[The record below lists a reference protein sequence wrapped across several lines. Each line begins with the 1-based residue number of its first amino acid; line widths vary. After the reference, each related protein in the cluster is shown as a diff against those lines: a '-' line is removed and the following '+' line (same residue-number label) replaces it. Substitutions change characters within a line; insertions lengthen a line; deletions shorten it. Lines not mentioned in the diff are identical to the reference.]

1 MRFAATVAAAAAI
14 AFQPVV
20 AKAEEAP
27 CITPKQAASL
37 AGYALP
43 SVISGTT
50 KRCETSLSAQSFL
63 KTGGSALAQRYA
75 TRKAETWPAAKAA
88 FLAMSK
94 GKDEASKVFTQ
105 LPDSSLREMVDVV
118 LEGMIAQEIPVEDCS
133 KIDNFV
139 RLLAPLPPE
148 NTAELV
154 VLMIGMA
161 TAKKVTKPGKLAI
174 CRG

>member
-1 MRFAATVAAAAAI
+1 MRFAPIFVAAALAG
-14 AFQPVV
+14 QP
-20 AKAEEAP
+20 ALAQAQQAP
-27 CITPKQAASL
+27 CITPQQASSL

-50 KRCETSLSAQSFL
+50 KRCDSSLSSKSFL
-63 KTGGSALAQRYA
+63 KTNGSALAARYA
-75 TRKAETWPAAKAA
+75 ARKAETWPEARAA

-94 GKDEASKVFTQ
+94 GKDDASKIFSQ

-118 LEGMIAQEIPVEDCS
+118 LEGMITQEIPVGECS

-154 VLMIGMA
+154 ALLVSMG
-161 TAKKVTKPGKLAI
+161 TANKVKPGKLAV
-174 CRG
+174 CKG